1 MGSCQALSGKYK
13 FSKTNCCLKALIL
26 FTGNQYCF
34 SWYDR
39 LTVHLRKNSLPNV
52 QGWIKYS
59 LIISSI
65 PWTKVASSDHNII
78 TQAICL
84 NHFILV
90 CTRSALHVLFHFV
103 TQNIKSTCTQ
113 GSRFNH
119 HFYCYIKD
127 DIKWKSLF
135 KKYKCMEVKHI
146 MTQFVPWFLVRDQQF
161 LLIIVSAKS
170 V

>member
-65 PWTKVASSDHNII
+65 PWTKVVSSDHNIT

-90 CTRSALHVLFHFV
+90 YTRSALHVLFHFV

-119 HFYCYIKD
+119 HFYCYIKVFLKNTSAW
-127 DIKWKSLF
+127 KWS
-135 KKYKCMEVKHI
+135 I
-146 MTQFVPWFLVRDQQF
+146 
-161 LLIIVSAKS
+161 
-170 V
+170 